1 MGGELDSSKNSPL
14 RIVFAGTPDFAASSL
29 AALIDHDYQIVGVY
43 TQPDRPSGRGQKL
56 TASPVKQLA
65 LKHQLPVYQPLNF
78 KSEEAT
84 QELADLNA
92 DLMIVA
98 AYGLLLPQKV
108 LDLPKL
114 GCINVHASLLPRWRG
129 AAPIHRALLAG
140 DTETGITIM
149 QMALGLDTGDM
160 LYKKH
165 TPIHHDDTAGSL
177 HNRLAVLGAESLIE
191 SLPLLEQGKLTAEIQ
206 DEGLT
211 CYASKLLKEEGKLN
225 WSMSAEQLARQ
236 IRGLNPWP
244 VAFCH
249 VDFDQSGV
257 NPANLRIWSADSNT
271 DHYQEEPGTLVKI
284 EKDALVI
291 ATGQGTLS
299 VSQIQLPGKKALPV
313 NAILNGQHSFF
324 EGMRFN

>member
-1 MGGELDSSKNSPL
+1 MNSQL

-29 AALIDHDYQIVGVY
+29 AALIAQGYNMVGVY

-56 TASPVKQLA
+56 TPSPVKQLA
-65 LKHQLPVYQPLNF
+65 LDHQLPVFQPLNF
-78 KSEEAT
+78 KSEDSI
-84 QELADLNA
+84 QELGDLHA

-140 DTETGITIM
+140 DAETGITIM

-160 LYKKH
+160 LYKKY
-165 TPIHHDDTAGSL
+165 TPIHPDDTAGSL
-177 HNRLAVLGAESLIE
+177 HDRLAALGAEALIE
-191 SLPLLEQGKLTAEIQ
+191 SLPLLVQGQLVPEVQ
-206 DEGLT
+206 DEALT
-211 CYASKLLKEEGKLN
+211 CYANKLLKEEGRID
-225 WSMSAEQLARQ
+225 WSLTAEQLTRQ

-249 VDFDQSGV
+249 IDFRQGDVAQTSS
-257 NPANLRIWSADSNT
+257 ANLRIWSAESGT
-271 DHYQEEPGTLVKI
+271 DHYDDEPGTLVKI
-284 EKDALVI
+284 EKNALVI
-291 ATGQGTLS
+291 TTGQGVLRLTQL
-299 VSQIQLPGKKALPV
+299 QLPGKKALPV

>member
-1 MGGELDSSKNSPL
+1 MESSMNSKL

-29 AALIDHDYQIVGVY
+29 AALIAHHYQIVGVY

-56 TASPVKQLA
+56 TPSPVKQLA
-65 LKHQLPVYQPLNF
+65 LEHQLPVFQPLNF
-78 KSEEAT
+78 KSEESIH
-84 QELADLNA
+84 ELANLNA

-160 LYKKH
+160 LYKKY
-165 TPIHHDDTAGSL
+165 TPIHQDDTAGSL
-177 HNRLAVLGAESLIE
+177 HDRLAILGAESLIE
-191 SLPLLEQGKLTAEIQ
+191 SLPLLEQGKLTPEIQ
-206 DEGLT
+206 DERLT
-211 CYASKLLKEEGKLN
+211 CYASKLLKEEGRLD
-225 WSMSAEQLARQ
+225 WSLPAEVLARQ
-236 IRGLNPWP
+236 TRGLNPWP
-244 VAFCH
+244 VAFCQ
-249 VDFDQSGV
+249 VDFDQNV
-257 NPANLRIWSADSNT
+257 ANPANLRIWAAESSKDDYKET
-271 DHYQEEPGTLVKI
+271 PGTLVKI

-291 ATGQGTLS
+291 ATGQGALKVT
-299 VSQIQLPGKKALPV
+299 QIQLPGKRALPV

>member
-1 MGGELDSSKNSPL
+1 MNSSKNKPL

-29 AALIDHDYQIVGVY
+29 AALIDHAYQIVGVY

-56 TASPVKQLA
+56 TPSPVKQLA
-65 LKHQLPVYQPLNF
+65 LKHQLPVYQPVNF
-78 KSEEAT
+78 KSEEAI

-140 DTETGITIM
+140 DAETGITIM

-177 HNRLAVLGAESLIE
+177 HDRLAVLGAEALIE
-191 SLPLLEQGKLTAEIQ
+191 SLPLLEQGQLTPEIQ
-206 DEGLT
+206 DESLT
-211 CYASKLLKEEGKLN
+211 CYASKLLKEEGRLN
-225 WSMSAEQLARQ
+225 WDLPAEQLARQ
-236 IRGLNPWP
+236 TRGLNPWP
-244 VAFCH
+244 VAFCQI
-249 VDFDQSGV
+249 DFSQGDTTTA
-257 NPANLRIWSADSNT
+257 NPAILRIWSSDFSS
-271 DHYQEEPGTLVKI
+271 DDYQEKPGTLVNI

-291 ATGQGTLS
+291 ATGQGTLR
-299 VSQIQLPGKKALPV
+299 VTQIQLPGKKALPV
-313 NAILNGQHSFF
+313 KAILNGQHSFF